1 MEFNAF
7 NYENNSD
14 NYSYNGQNISD
25 SDQSSWINAAQI
37 TRNVLIPVIS
47 IVGLVG
53 NTLSLLV
60 FMSKRM
66 RKSPCS
72 VFQASLAVVD
82 NTFLVGLLVTWIDGE
97 CQAFLTIDFACQLLI
112 FITYVTSF
120 LSVWFI
126 VGFTCERFFAIYFPL
141 RRQLMCNARRQK
153 IIVAVL
159 TCIGS
164 ALYQFSFWTLEMQQW
179 DDSLKCLFKPEHYRF
194 LNIVVWIDTFVTMV
208 IPFIVI
214 TILNTLIVRAV
225 FNCQPRR
232 KEQVPLVS
240 VSRTDT
246 HTSINRRKDDA
257 NEGGS
262 GHDEHRD
269 SQRPIIQGLK
279 RNGLKHSRR
288 GLNIRVTKRLL
299 LVSSMFLLL
308 NLPSHIIRLHNL
320 IVSATSNHDTVT
332 PRFFFLQELTL
343 LWYYT
348 TFSCN
353 FFLYI
358 AMGNNFKETLL
369 HLLHCRKSTYSS
381 RREMLLKL
389 RSTRGSQTSRTTLL

>member
-1 MEFNAF
+1 MSEISYDNSSANFSFN
-7 NYENNSD
+7 
-14 NYSYNGQNISD
+14 GLNISGV
-25 SDQSSWINAAQI
+25 SQSPWINAAQI

-47 IVGLVG
+47 AVGLVG

-60 FMSKRM
+60 FRSKRM

-82 NTFLVGLLVTWIDGE
+82 NTFLIGLLVTWIDGE
-97 CQAFLTIDFACQLLI
+97 CKAFLTFDFACQLLI

-126 VGFTCERFFAIYFPL
+126 VGFTCERFVAIYFPL
-141 RRQLMCNARRQK
+141 RRKLICNDRRQK
-153 IIVAVL
+153 IIVVLL
-159 TCIGS
+159 TCLAS
-164 ALYQFSFWTLEMQQW
+164 VLYQFSFWTLEMQQW
-179 DDSLKCLFKPEHYRF
+179 NDSLKCLFKQEHYNF
-194 LNIVVWIDTFVTMV
+194 LNIVVWIDTFITMV

-225 FNCQPRR
+225 FNCQAMQQE
-232 KEQVPLVS
+232 KVSLVS
-240 VSRTDT
+240 LAEKRTCVENE
-246 HTSINRRKDDA
+246 TSVNSNKGDGQERRH
-257 NEGGS
+257 
-262 GHDEHRD
+262 GHRE
-269 SQRPIIQGLK
+269 SQRPFIPGMK
-279 RNGLKHSRR
+279 RNGYSRR

-308 NLPSHIIRLHNL
+308 NLPSHVMRLHNL
-320 IVSATSNHDTVT
+320 IVSATTNHETIS
-332 PRFFFLQELTL
+332 PRFFFLQELSF

-358 AMGNNFKETLL
+358 VMGNNFKETLL
-369 HLLHCRKSTYSS
+369 HLLHCRNSTNSS

-389 RSTRGSQTSRTTLL
+389 RSTRGSQTSRVTLL